1 MDSGGEHHRGYRQCK
16 RGLADTVRSRT
27 SPPGPWPAAHSWK
40 VPAMSFVRLRNS
52 GCLALAAAVAVG
64 LGACSSTS
72 TGKKAG
78 QASGSPSATSPGAT
92 GPAAALFQQVRKSG
106 TTAKSVRIK
115 GTVANGAATSKAVT
129 VKIDIAGDLAGK
141 NNTAFINDGTG
152 AMELLTVGGQTYVKA
167 DTGYWTKNG
176 SAAMAKVAA
185 GKYIKVPAASAAK
198 MNDNTVGNLLN
209 QIYVSA
215 AGRLSPTV
223 TKTRLNGAPV
233 YLLTTQANDTK
244 LYVSADGQARL
255 LRVEGSKGQL
265 SAWDFTQWNAVP
277 PATPPPAGQVATL
290 PTR

>member
-1 MDSGGEHHRGYRQCK
+1 
-16 RGLADTVRSRT
+16 
-27 SPPGPWPAAHSWK
+27 
-40 VPAMSFVRLRNS
+40 MSFARLRSS

-64 LGACSSTS
+64 LSACSSTS
-72 TGKKAG
+72 TGKNAG

-92 GPAAALFQQVRKSG
+92 GPAVALFQQVRKSG

-152 AMELLTVGGQTYVKA
+152 AMELLTVGGQTYLKA
-167 DTGYWTKNG
+167 DTNYWTKNG
-176 SAAMAKVAA
+176 SAAMAKAAA

-198 MNDNTVGNLLN
+198 MNDTTVGKLLN

-223 TKTRLNGAPV
+223 TRTRLNGAPAYV
-233 YLLTTQANDTK
+233 LTTQANDTK